1 MVLLDC
7 DGMRSYSTTVP
18 SGRGRHRPRIA
29 YTFLPGERHRPAQ
42 SIVDHRD
49 ARDLRPSRGQPDHG
63 YRHGRERRVRVPHGV
78 ALDHRRHPEL
88 REAERAARGSS
99 RTSAGRFAR
108 SGGAF
113 CGSRSAWSSSWLRSA
128 SACSSPGSRSW
139 SSGSGSSTAWR
150 KAGSGWSIAV
160 RCTSRISRDGI
171 DAAIQRLRA
180 HAAPT
185 AARDQDRAFAHD
197 EQEDPLM
204 LTAETIDATARAAF
218 DTHRTRTRYRPLDA
232 ALRSAPLDDAYR
244 IQDAL
249 HRVMAA
255 AGRGEIAGWKIAL
268 TSKAMQQMTGVDQ
281 PAAGA
286 IFSKVVHASPARVDV
301 TAYHHLG
308 VEFEVAV
315 RLGEALPASSGP
327 WTRTSVAGKVAACL
341 PAFELVE
348 DGAADYKTLDAFTLI
363 AQNTWNGGVVLG
375 PSVTEW
381 RRVDLEHAVT
391 RCWVNDQPGGQG
403 KTGDAMGHPF
413 EAVAWLANLLNS
425 RGRRLEPGM
434 IVMTGSS
441 ITTKFPAPGD
451 RVRFVIDGVGEAALE
466 AAR

>member
-1 MVLLDC
+1 
-7 DGMRSYSTTVP
+7 
-18 SGRGRHRPRIA
+18 
-29 YTFLPGERHRPAQ
+29 
-42 SIVDHRD
+42 
-49 ARDLRPSRGQPDHG
+49 
-63 YRHGRERRVRVPHGV
+63 
-78 ALDHRRHPEL
+78 
-88 REAERAARGSS
+88 
-99 RTSAGRFAR
+99 
-108 SGGAF
+108 
-113 CGSRSAWSSSWLRSA
+113 
-128 SACSSPGSRSW
+128 
-139 SSGSGSSTAWR
+139 
-150 KAGSGWSIAV
+150 
-160 RCTSRISRDGI
+160 
-171 DAAIQRLRA
+171 
-180 HAAPT
+180 
-185 AARDQDRAFAHD
+185 
-197 EQEDPLM
+197 M
-204 LTAETIDATARAAF
+204 LTPETVEATARAAF
-218 DTHRTRTRYRPLDA
+218 DTYRTRTRYRPLDA

-268 TSKAMQQMTGVDQ
+268 TSKAMQQMTGVDR

-286 IFSKVVHASPARVDV
+286 IFSKVVHPSPARVDV

-315 RLGEALPASSGP
+315 RLGEGLPASSGP
-327 WTRTSVAGKVAACL
+327 WTRASVAGKVAACL

-348 DGAADYKTLDAFTLI
+348 DGDADYKTLDAFTLI

-375 PSVTEW
+375 PAVAQW

-391 RCWVNDQPGGQG
+391 RCWVNDQPAGQG
-403 KTGDAMGHPF
+403 KTGDAMGHPL

-441 ITTKFPAPGD
+441 ITTKFPGPGD
-451 RVRFVIDGVGEAALE
+451 RVRFVIDGLGEVALE

>member
-1 MVLLDC
+1 MLAPDA
-7 DGMRSYSTTVP
+7 
-18 SGRGRHRPRIA
+18 IA
-29 YTFLPGERHRPAQ
+29 A
-42 SIVDHRD
+42 
-49 ARDLRPSRGQPDHG
+49 
-63 YRHGRERRVRVPHGV
+63 
-78 ALDHRRHPEL
+78 
-88 REAERAARGSS
+88 AARTSLEMHRS
-99 RTSAGRFAR
+99 RA
-108 SGGAF
+108 
-113 CGSRSAWSSSWLRSA
+113 
-128 SACSSPGSRSW
+128 
-139 SSGSGSSTAWR
+139 
-150 KAGSGWSIAV
+150 
-160 RCTSRISRDGI
+160 
-171 DAAIQRLRA
+171 
-180 HAAPT
+180 
-185 AARDQDRAFAHD
+185 
-197 EQEDPLM
+197 
-204 LTAETIDATARAAF
+204 
-218 DTHRTRTRYRPLDA
+218 RYRPFDA
-232 ALRSAPLDDAYR
+232 ALRAAPLEDAYR

-249 HRVMAA
+249 HRLMGE

-286 IFSKVVHASPARVDV
+286 IFSKLVHASPARVDV
-301 TAYHHLG
+301 AAYHHLG

-315 RLGEALPASSGP
+315 RMGDDLPASGGP
-327 WTRTSVAGKVAACL
+327 WTRTSVAVRVAACL

-348 DGAADYKTLDAFTLI
+348 DGEADYKTLDAFTLV

-375 PSVTEW
+375 ASSADW
-381 RRVDLEHAVT
+381 RAVDLEHAVT

-451 RVRFVIDGVGEAALE
+451 RVRFVIDGLGEVALE